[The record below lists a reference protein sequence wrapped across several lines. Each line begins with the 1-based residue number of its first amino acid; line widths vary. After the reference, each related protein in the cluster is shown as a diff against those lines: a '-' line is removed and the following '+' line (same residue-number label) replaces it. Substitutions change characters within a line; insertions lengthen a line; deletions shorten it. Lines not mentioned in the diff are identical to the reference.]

1 MKSQIINYRSGIFSV
16 TRRQFYGL
24 WSLHGMHVQ
33 LRYLYFITGLR
44 GVQRKMAVKGKGCSY
59 LVRSAFYAMI
69 VVKNGGGGYHPDRM
83 WGLEMKY
90 GSDFN

>member
-1 MKSQIINYRSGIFSV
+1 M
-16 TRRQFYGL
+16 
-24 WSLHGMHVQ
+24 
-33 LRYLYFITGLR
+33 
-44 GVQRKMAVKGKGCSY
+44 QRKMAVKGKGCSY

-90 GSDFN
+90 GSDFI